1 MIAVERQI
9 QKVRPGKWAALEEIE
24 EKFAAV
30 ESRYGFPPK
39 KRYQCVFGGHDTNT
53 LIIERQ
59 WDSFA
64 AMEAAYEKMFQDAG
78 HKALITEVVEIIES
92 QQIEVYTP
100 LP

>member
-9 QKVRPGKWAALEEIE
+9 QKIRAGKWAALDEIE
-24 EKFAAV
+24 KRFAAV

-39 KRYQCVFGGHDTNT
+39 KRYQCVFGGCDTNT

-64 AMEAAYEKMFQDAG
+64 AMEAAYENVFQDAE
-78 HKALITEVVEIIES
+78 HKALMAEVLEIVES

>member
-24 EKFAAV
+24 KRFAAV
-30 ESRYGFPPK
+30 ESRYGFPTK
-39 KRYQCVFGGHDTNT
+39 KRYQCLFGAHDTNI

-64 AMEAAYEKMFQDAG
+64 AMEATYEKIFPDPE
-78 HKALITEVVEIIES
+78 HKALIAEVVEIIES
-92 QQIEVYTP
+92 QQIEIYTP